1 MNKQERISFLLDR
14 YINNNCSANEL
25 NELFRLLNHDSNN
38 ELLQH
43 ELKLLW
49 QNTRPEQH
57 HTNEQW
63 EQLYNSMMHK
73 TQKKPKV
80 IPKRSY
86 VNLMVAA
93 SVILL
98 LFVGIFSYFQYQS
111 IQHKTRIEQA
121 SLKNEL
127 LPGTNKAILTL
138 ANGTKVALDDVLNE
152 KVSTQAGVQL
162 TKTASGQLIY
172 HIQQQA
178 ASSKLSFNTIETPRG
193 GQYQLILS
201 DGTKVW
207 LNANSSL
214 KYPISFSKT
223 ERLIELKG
231 EAYFEVTKNKNAP
244 FKVISNKQVL
254 EVLGTHFNING
265 YEDEHDIKTTL
276 IEGSVK
282 ISDQSNQTKIFLKP
296 GQQSSFQKSRF
307 EISNVDTEAAIA
319 WKNGYFTF
327 DKTTLETIMRQ
338 VSRWYDVEVTYQ
350 DKTVKDLLFSGNV
363 SRFENATQV
372 LSILELTG
380 LVHFKVEGRRITAML

>member
-14 YINNNCSANEL
+14 YIHNNCTAGEL
-25 NELFRLLNHDSNN
+25 DELFQLLDHHSNN
-38 ELLQH
+38 DFLQR

-49 QNTRPEQH
+49 QHTGPEQH
-57 HTNEQW
+57 HTNAQW

-73 TQKKPKV
+73 TQRKPKV
-80 IPKRSY
+80 KSKWPYQK
-86 VNLMVAA
+86 LAAAA

-98 LFVGIFSYFQYQS
+98 LFAGIFFYSQYQNT
-111 IQHKTRIEQA
+111 QHKTINKQIHA
-121 SLKNEL
+121 KNEL
-127 LPGTNKAILTL
+127 VPGTNKAILTL
-138 ANGTKVALDDVLNE
+138 ANGTRVPLDDVLNG

-178 ASSKLSFNTIETPRG
+178 ATSKLSFNAIETPRG

-201 DGTKVW
+201 DGTRVW

-244 FKVISNKQVL
+244 FKVISNNQVL

-265 YEDEHDIKTTL
+265 YEDEPDIKTTL

-282 ISDQSNQTKIFLKP
+282 VSNLSNHTQALLKP
-296 GQQSSFQKSRF
+296 GQQSSFHTNRF
-307 EISNVDTEAAIA
+307 EISKVDTEAAIA

-350 DKTVKDLLFSGNV
+350 NKTVKDQVFSGNV
-363 SRFENATQV
+363 SRFENAAQV
-372 LSILELTG
+372 LAILELTG

>member
-25 NELFRLLNHDSNN
+25 KELFQLLNHNSNN

-49 QNTRPEQH
+49 QNTMPEQH

-63 EQLYNSMMHK
+63 ERLYNSMMQK
-73 TQKKPKV
+73 TQKKPNV
-80 IPKRSY
+80 IAKRPY
-86 VNLMVAA
+86 VKLMVAA

-98 LFVGIFSYFQYQS
+98 VFVGIFSYFQYQS
-111 IQHKTRIEQA
+111 VHHKTRTKQA
-121 SLKNEL
+121 SVKNEL

-138 ANGTKVALDDVLNE
+138 ANGTRVALDDVLNE

-162 TKTASGQLIY
+162 TRTASGQLIY

-178 ASSKLSFNTIETPRG
+178 AASKLSFNTIETPRG

-231 EAYFEVTKNKNAP
+231 EAYFEVTKNKSAP
-244 FKVISNKQVL
+244 FKVISNNQVL

-282 ISDQSNQTKIFLKP
+282 ISDHSNQTKIFLKP
-296 GQQSSFQKSRF
+296 GQQSSFQKSKF
-307 EISNVDTEAAIA
+307 EISNVDTEAAVA

-350 DKTVKDLLFSGNV
+350 DKTIKDLLFSGNV